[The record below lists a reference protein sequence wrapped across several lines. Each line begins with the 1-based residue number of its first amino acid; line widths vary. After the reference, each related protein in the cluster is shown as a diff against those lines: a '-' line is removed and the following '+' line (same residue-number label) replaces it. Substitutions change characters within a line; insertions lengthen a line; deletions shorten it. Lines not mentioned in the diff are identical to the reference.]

1 MRLACGHL
9 LIADT
14 CGAGLEFVREHVAE
28 FITERD
34 GFPANADDIFLT
46 AGASPAVQM
55 TLRVLIRDA
64 TDGIMVPI
72 PQVVLTHCPAYALS
86 AVPKQL
92 PHCTC
97 VGLPGV
103 VPFVLWHD
111 RLVRW
116 EFGAIRAVGRDQV
129 GLEGLASAQAP
140 PSTPCVHLFRW
151 VRSRSWSLCWRRPV
165 TVVST
170 SEPWW

>member
-14 CGAGLEFVREHVAE
+14 CGAGLEFVRKHVAE

-97 VGLPGV
+97 VGVAWCSTLCTLAPSPCTVGV
-103 VPFVLWHD
+103 WCDTSCRKGPS
-111 RLVRW
+111 
-116 EFGAIRAVGRDQV
+116 GA
-129 GLEGLASAQAP
+129 
-140 PSTPCVHLFRW
+140 
-151 VRSRSWSLCWRRPV
+151 
-165 TVVST
+165 
-170 SEPWW
+170 